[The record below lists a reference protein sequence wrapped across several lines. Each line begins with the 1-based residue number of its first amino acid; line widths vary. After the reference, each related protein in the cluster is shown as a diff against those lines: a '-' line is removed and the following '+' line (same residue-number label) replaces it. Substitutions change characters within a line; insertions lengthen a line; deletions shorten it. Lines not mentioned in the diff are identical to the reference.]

1 MDTFSIVNQA
11 EPNTT
16 LSLHEPLK
24 RVRISL
30 RDVDTLIELYYARK
44 RLCPHLF
51 PYFDYYIGYNAG
63 IPLKKKPM
71 DEEVIA
77 VEETPAEEEVVA

>member
-1 MDTFSIVNQA
+1 MDTFSTVNQV
-11 EPNTT
+11 ETNTT
-16 LSLHEPLK
+16 LSPPSPLK
-24 RVRISL
+24 RVRIST
-30 RDVDTLIELYYARK
+30 RDVDTLIELYRVRK
-44 RLCPHLF
+44 RLCLHQL